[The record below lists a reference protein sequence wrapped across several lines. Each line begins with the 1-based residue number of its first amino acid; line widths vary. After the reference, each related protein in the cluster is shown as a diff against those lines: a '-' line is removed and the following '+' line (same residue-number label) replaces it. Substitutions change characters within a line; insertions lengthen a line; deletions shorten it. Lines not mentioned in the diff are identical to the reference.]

1 MGRST
6 LKKTGWVGP
15 RRLQI
20 KMEALYFLACIASL
34 WQGVTSFVPETV
46 PTAKIAEP
54 GTAKCRHWR
63 VEFSPRFLDTCAR
76 HRPTHHFLSNSAP
89 TAAASLAWPGPGLS
103 QASAWRKHGLGL
115 A

>member
-63 VEFSPRFLDTCAR
+63 VEFSPRFLDTYAR
-76 HRPTHHFLSNSAP
+76 LITFCEIRLPLQRQAWP
-89 TAAASLAWPGPGLS
+89 GLAWPGLAWLGL
-103 QASAWRKHGLGL
+103 AWPGLGL